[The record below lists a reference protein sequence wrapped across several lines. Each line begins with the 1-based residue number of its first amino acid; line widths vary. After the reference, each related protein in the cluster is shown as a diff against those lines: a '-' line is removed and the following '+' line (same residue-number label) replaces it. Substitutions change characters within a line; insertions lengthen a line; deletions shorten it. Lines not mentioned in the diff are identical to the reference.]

1 MKNLIFV
8 ALSSFSKESEVP
20 LKRLKESGYPYLI
33 HTSGKRI
40 TSKELIAGANNAEVI
55 LAGVESYDT
64 NILSGL
70 SNLKCISRCGV
81 GLDSINIEVAKSR
94 GVTVLNTPGIPT
106 LAVAELALTMFLALS
121 RNLPA
126 QMILMRSG
134 EWVRV
139 PSHLLSGKSIG
150 LIGFG
155 SIGRKVASLSKAFN
169 AKIYINDPLISDQ
182 EAKDLGVESV
192 SKDFLLN
199 NSDII
204 SLHAS
209 QRGINDAPL
218 IGEREIRAMKPGAI
232 LVNLARGGMVDE
244 IALFDALTEGRLGGA
259 GLDVFADEPYT
270 GKLAQLNS
278 VVLTPHSATNTIET
292 RVEMELMCVENAIK
306 FIENRIV

>member
-1 MKNLIFV
+1 MKNLIYV
-8 ALSSFSKESEVP
+8 ALSSFSKESEAP

-40 TSKELIAGANNAEVI
+40 TSEELIAGANNAEVI
-55 LAGVESYDT
+55 LAGVESYDADV
-64 NILSGL
+64 LGEL

-134 EWVRV
+134 KWVRV

-155 SIGRKVASLSKAFN
+155 SIGRRVANLSKSFN

-182 EAKDLGVESV
+182 EARDLGVELV
-192 SKDFLLN
+192 TKDFLLN

-209 QRGINDAPL
+209 QAGVKDGPI
-218 IGEREIRAMKPGAI
+218 IGEREIRLMKPGAI

-244 IALFDALTEGRLGGA
+244 LALFDALSEGRLGGA
-259 GLDVFADEPYT
+259 GLDVFTDEPYT
-270 GKLAQLNS
+270 GKLAQLNT
-278 VVLTPHSATNTIET
+278 VILTPHSATNTIET

-306 FIENRIV
+306 FIENRII